1 MGFLVFACISRI
13 LVLLNKKG
21 KKEMIRKHLCCV
33 ASVKVFI
40 QISYKKDPNYKQT
53 VCLVHFV
60 VHSVESM
67 PEQA

>member
-1 MGFLVFACISRI
+1 
-13 LVLLNKKG
+13 
-21 KKEMIRKHLCCV
+21 MIRKHLCCV

>member
-1 MGFLVFACISRI
+1 
-13 LVLLNKKG
+13 
-21 KKEMIRKHLCCV
+21 MIRKHLCCV
-33 ASVKVFI
+33 ASVKFFI

-67 PEQA
+67 PEQAGCRQQESESE

>member
-1 MGFLVFACISRI
+1 
-13 LVLLNKKG
+13 
-21 KKEMIRKHLCCV
+21 MIRKHLCCV
-33 ASVKVFI
+33 ASVKFFI

-67 PEQA
+67 DVVNRKASQSESTLSLSRPPNVTHRYL